1 MPLGQAQYGKRCC
14 SLTHTPIRCYDQAL
28 YSLGP
33 NLAMINTVTTSFASP
48 LAAANLANEFKCAA
62 LYGGAFSDAM
72 HVSLESIG
80 SSM

>member
-1 MPLGQAQYGKRCC
+1 
-14 SLTHTPIRCYDQAL
+14 
-28 YSLGP
+28 
-33 NLAMINTVTTSFASP
+33 MINTVTTSFASP